1 MLRHAAALLLGA
13 LVALASVA
21 VHRSA
26 FPLGLLLAV
35 VTTYAVPWWLLRST
49 RPRTAATYVAGWLVV
64 FGFVVTGRPEGDY
77 AIAQDVKG
85 LTLMLAG
92 LGLVVVGVVSLTRT
106 RPSGT

>member
-1 MLRHAAALLLGA
+1 
-13 LVALASVA
+13 
-21 VHRSA
+21 
-26 FPLGLLLAV
+26 
-35 VTTYAVPWWLLRST
+35 
-49 RPRTAATYVAGWLVV
+49 VV

-106 RPSGT
+106 RPSGP

>member
-1 MLRHAAALLLGA
+1 VLRHAAALLLGA

-26 FPLGLLLAV
+26 FPFGLLLAV

-49 RPRTAATYVAGWLVV
+49 RPRTAASYVAGWLVL
-64 FGFVVTGRPEGDY
+64 FAGVVTGRPEGDFVM
-77 AIAQDVKG
+77 AQDVKG

-106 RPSGT
+106 RPSGP

>member
-1 MLRHAAALLLGA
+1 VPRHAAALLLGA

-35 VTTYAVPWWLLRST
+35 VTTYAVPWWLLRSS
-49 RPRTAATYVAGWLVV
+49 RPRTAATYVVGWLVV

>member
-85 LTLMLAG
+85 LTLTLAG
-92 LGLVVVGVVSLTRT
+92 FGLVAIGAAGLPGR
-106 RPSGT
+106 RRSGT

>member
-77 AIAQDVKG
+77 AVAQDAQG

-106 RPSGT
+106 RPSGP

>member
-35 VTTYAVPWWLLRST
+35 VTMYAVPWWLLRST

-77 AIAQDVKG
+77 AVAQDAQG

-106 RPSGT
+106 RPSGP